1 MMKKKLFII
10 TLIAFLASGNFFQYY
25 LSKKQSTRF
34 AEAIHAMERK
44 IGQDEASK
52 DFENFELKNDI
63 QTCLQ
68 NDGLEFPTDIS
79 VYAPGSKTPVRLSR
93 LIREKTL
100 VVRISQSNC
109 LTCIDAILPLVN
121 QVKSKHILLLADY
134 TNERFLKKV
143 IENHRLAFPCYRIK
157 QLPDLPIERLGAP
170 YLFLMDKDRKM
181 HCVYIPHKEMLE
193 EVEKSLKEL
202 GRRLPDFTPG
212 KTAEKSVS

>member
-1 MMKKKLFII
+1 M
-10 TLIAFLASGNFFQYY
+10 
-25 LSKKQSTRF
+25 
-34 AEAIHAMERK
+34 
-44 IGQDEASK
+44 
-52 DFENFELKNDI
+52 
-63 QTCLQ
+63 
-68 NDGLEFPTDIS
+68 
-79 VYAPGSKTPVRLSR
+79 
-93 LIREKTL
+93 
-100 VVRISQSNC
+100 
-109 LTCIDAILPLVN
+109 
-121 QVKSKHILLLADY
+121 LLADY

-143 IENHRLAFPCYRIK
+143 IENHRLVFPCYRIK

>member
-1 MMKKKLFII
+1 MKKNLFII
-10 TLIAFLASGNFFQYY
+10 ALIAFLASGNFFQYY
-25 LSKKQSTRF
+25 LSKKQNARF

-44 IGQDEASK
+44 TGRDEAGK

-79 VYAPGSKTPVRLSR
+79 VYAPGSKTPVRLSE
-93 LIREKTL
+93 LLREKTL
-100 VVRISQSNC
+100 VVR
-109 LTCIDAILPLVN
+109 
-121 QVKSKHILLLADY
+121 KHILLLADY

-143 IENHRLAFPCYRIK
+143 IENHRLVFPCYRIK

-202 GRRLPDFTPG
+202 GRRLPDFTPE
-212 KTAEKSVS
+212 KAAEKSVS